1 VRAPSA
7 RRREPARRRR
17 GVRPGRVA
25 LLVLAL
31 AVAFLLGVGL
41 GKTID
46 EADVDEG
53 TRTSVRTLTPQ
64 QLPPARETVTV
75 TTGAG

>member
-1 VRAPSA
+1 
-7 RRREPARRRR
+7 
-17 GVRPGRVA
+17 
-25 LLVLAL
+25 VLAL